1 MSKPTVSADLYKRHK
16 TRYAGVF
23 YRLRA
28 DGSRTYAVSFG
39 GKFVAAGN
47 TEKEALAKQAQLR
60 RHKARGEKIVVNG
73 KITFRELA
81 AEWLEIKNSRLR
93 PRTRAYYRD
102 ALDLVLL
109 PRFGSWKV
117 SAVDAEAISR
127 LIRDLERDGLHAL
140 DSKRPTRA
148 LGRSSI
154 ENYLKP
160 ALGILKLAVRRRL
173 IADNPFGHLTDDD
186 RPKREETSTPHEWTD
201 EELDKLLAACAELAQ
216 KPGSRYDYTPLI
228 RLTTRLGLRI
238 GEVLGLKWGDFDKD
252 ARVLH
257 VERQW
262 LRTRE
267 YGPTKTKAGTRRIAL
282 PTDVREELV
291 VLRLRSPFSQDDQPL
306 FASRTGT
313 PLGHRNVT
321 RRGFE
326 PAARSPVSTASRS
339 TISAMLRRRA

>member
-238 GEVLGLKWGDFDKD
+238 GEVLGLSGET
-252 ARVLH
+252 LT
-257 VERQW
+257 
-262 LRTRE
+262 RTRGSCTSSGNGS
-267 YGPTKTKAGTRRIAL
+267 GPVNTGRR
-282 PTDVREELV
+282 
-291 VLRLRSPFSQDDQPL
+291 
-306 FASRTGT
+306 
-313 PLGHRNVT
+313 
-321 RRGFE
+321 RRKPE
-326 PAARSPVSTASRS
+326 PAASRS
-339 TISAMLRRRA
+339 RPTSGKSSWCSGSAARSRRTISRCSHHGRARRLAIAT